1 MKKRPHDSHEKN
13 LFSQNLANSLEQSL
27 SHLDPEVN
35 EQLDNARIQAQETV
49 KKPWRGVA
57 AAAVL
62 ALLILPLW
70 HLSYDNTESSTV
82 AENSEASDDMNPGWY
97 LSMEPDLLADW
108 EMLEAIG
115 EIPDA

>member
-1 MKKRPHDSHEKN
+1 MVAPCADCAERAERPQTTN
-13 LFSQNLANSLEQSL
+13 YG
-27 SHLDPEVN
+27 
-35 EQLDNARIQAQETV
+35 
-49 KKPWRGVA
+49 WRM
-57 AAAVL
+57 L